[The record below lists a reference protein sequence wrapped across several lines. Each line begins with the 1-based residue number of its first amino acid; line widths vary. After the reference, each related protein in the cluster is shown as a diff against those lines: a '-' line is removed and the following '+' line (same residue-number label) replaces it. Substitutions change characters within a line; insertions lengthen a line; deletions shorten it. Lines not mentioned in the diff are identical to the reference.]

1 MNGYV
6 YRFLDK
12 YENIIYVGSCGS
24 MKNRMKQHFTKG
36 HLPKEC
42 YEMVEYIDFAKTQS
56 RTEAYMYESYEIA
69 TIRPRYNSVGKIFNN
84 SNRNDLRNDNIENV
98 ELEIFQ
104 IVQLPD
110 WNRVSAKAMKEFI

>member
-24 MKNRMKQHFTKG
+24 MKDRMKQHFTKG

-69 TIRPRYNSVGKIFNN
+69 TIRPRYNTVGKIFNN
-84 SNRNDLRNDNIENV
+84 SNSKDLRNDNIENV
-98 ELEIFQ
+98 ELKIFQ